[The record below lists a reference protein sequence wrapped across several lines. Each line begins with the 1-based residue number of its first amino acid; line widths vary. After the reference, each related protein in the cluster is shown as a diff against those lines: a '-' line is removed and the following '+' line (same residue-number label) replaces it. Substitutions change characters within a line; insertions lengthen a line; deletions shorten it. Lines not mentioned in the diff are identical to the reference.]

1 MRVRRGLTVRKARR
15 RRSSQAGFTLVE
27 ILVVITII
35 GLIMALVGPR
45 VLNYLGESK
54 AKAAKIQIES
64 FSSALDL
71 YYLDLGRF
79 PTPTK
84 ASRRSRAATTRPAGT
99 DPICVAAWCPTIPGA
114 AATSIVRRASA
125 HPTKSFPL
133 APTVR
138 KAAVE
143 QQPISPAA
151 RAETC
156 HGERGF
162 ALIEIL
168 CVLAIIGMLAAIIL
182 PAVPRSTTRAKL
194 ESYAVATA
202 ALLKSDRS
210 AALRR
215 QIQVTTEVDAAARSI
230 RSGVTGRVIRMPDD
244 VSLDAILASRC
255 ADRNAGRSIDFFPS
269 GMSCGGVIALSR
281 PGMGVEVRVN
291 WLTGGVDI
299 VPQKLL

>member
-1 MRVRRGLTVRKARR
+1 M
-15 RRSSQAGFTLVE
+15 
-27 ILVVITII
+27 
-35 GLIMALVGPR
+35 
-45 VLNYLGESK
+45 
-54 AKAAKIQIES
+54 
-64 FSSALDL
+64 
-71 YYLDLGRF
+71 
-79 PTPTK
+79 
-84 ASRRSRAATTRPAGT
+84 
-99 DPICVAAWCPTIPGA
+99 
-114 AATSIVRRASA
+114 
-125 HPTKSFPL
+125 
-133 APTVR
+133 
-138 KAAVE
+138 E
-143 QQPISPAA
+143 QQPILPAA
-151 RAETC
+151 RAENG

-168 CVLAIIGMLAAIIL
+168 CVLAIIGLLAAIIL
-182 PAVPRSTTRAKL
+182 PAIPRSTTRTKL

-202 ALLKSDRS
+202 ALLKSDRN

-215 QIQVTTEVDAAARSI
+215 QIQVTTQIDAAARSI
-230 RSGVTGRVIRMPDD
+230 RSGVTGRVIRLPDD

>member
-1 MRVRRGLTVRKARR
+1 M
-15 RRSSQAGFTLVE
+15 
-27 ILVVITII
+27 
-35 GLIMALVGPR
+35 
-45 VLNYLGESK
+45 
-54 AKAAKIQIES
+54 
-64 FSSALDL
+64 
-71 YYLDLGRF
+71 
-79 PTPTK
+79 
-84 ASRRSRAATTRPAGT
+84 
-99 DPICVAAWCPTIPGA
+99 
-114 AATSIVRRASA
+114 
-125 HPTKSFPL
+125 
-133 APTVR
+133 
-138 KAAVE
+138 E
-143 QQPISPAA
+143 QQPILPAA
-151 RAETC
+151 RAESG

-215 QIQVTTEVDAAARSI
+215 QIQVTTEVNAAARSI
-230 RSGVTGRVIRMPDD
+230 RSGVTGRVIRLPGD

-255 ADRNAGRSIDFFPS
+255 ADRSAGRSIDFFPS